1 MYDAAGRFVREH
13 YYRPGALGMFPENAA
28 SPLGYPVPP
37 YPPSVMTFEHG
48 GAYEYAM
55 CASRGAPDPTRN
67 HGQPNGQT
75 DSSSCNAIAGNPIN
89 IGVGVKSQTEV
100 DYEGTRLRFTRS
112 YNSGAGTNTFT
123 GLLGAGWQ
131 HSYARR
137 LSVGSV
143 TNPSYAEVV
152 SAFRGDGRLV
162 AYSASGPNWIKWPD
176 VNDQLI
182 EIRDT
187 SGVRAGWK
195 TFTATNDVETYD
207 ASGRLLSVVSSA
219 GATTTLFYTD
229 GTSSGDRG
237 GVVEG
242 ASTPLPRNLLLRV
255 TDSFGVSLSFGYN
268 ADSRLVRVTWP
279 DGNSHRFAYA
289 SGNLTSVIYPDASG
303 DRTRTYLY
311 ENPTFTSAL
320 TSIIDEKA
328 DRHSTYGYDQFGR
341 ATSTQLAASVNRYAL
356 TFNGDGTTAVTDP
369 LGSARTYSFN
379 NQFGLVRVATQSQP
393 AGSGCGPSSSAITYD
408 TQANVSSRHR
418 LQQQQD
424 LLCLQPESQSGDQ
437 ARRRDWSAVRC
448 VRPRC
453 RHQRPAPA

>member
-1 MYDAAGRFVREH
+1 MNLAQHSRLLQVRRSNRTHPHCRAVGQVLAGVICALISCTASSQSAFTCRTEGSGQICFSPPAVQYAVFGYKINAHGNSRDEACLRWAALTTRSDRRGYLGTVQTWNGLTYCSFELELPDGRLTVINDGDNRAIKVCPINSVMYDAAGRYVREH
-13 YYRPGALGMFPENAA
+13 YYLPGALAMFPENGAF
-28 SPLGYPVPP
+28 PLEYPVPP
-37 YPPSVMTFEHG
+37 YPPSVMTIEHG
-48 GAYEYAM
+48 GAYENAM

-123 GLLGAGWQ
+123 ALLGAGWQ

-195 TFTATNDVETYD
+195 TLTATNDVETYD

-237 GVVEG
+237 GVVEST
-242 ASTPLPRNLLLRV
+242 STP
-255 TDSFGVSLSFGYN
+255 SAAQSAAAGYGHFWCITF
-268 ADSRLVRVTWP
+268 VR
-279 DGNSHRFAYA
+279 
-289 SGNLTSVIYPDASG
+289 I
-303 DRTRTYLY
+303 
-311 ENPTFTSAL
+311 
-320 TSIIDEKA
+320 
-328 DRHSTYGYDQFGR
+328 
-341 ATSTQLAASVNRYAL
+341 
-356 TFNGDGTTAVTDP
+356 
-369 LGSARTYSFN
+369 
-379 NQFGLVRVATQSQP
+379 
-393 AGSGCGPSSSAITYD
+393 
-408 TQANVSSRHR
+408 
-418 LQQQQD
+418 
-424 LLCLQPESQSGDQ
+424 
-437 ARRRDWSAVRC
+437 
-448 VRPRC
+448 
-453 RHQRPAPA
+453 QR